1 MVPYDMN
8 TNFSY
13 QCPITGKTFEFSRD
27 MASKKEAFA
36 SQQLHTA
43 GHIQRLEQAAGK
55 ELTYLELIRAGRVER
70 EQAAVAAKAAE
81 MKTAEETAKKPQ
93 ERDPF
98 VEAILGGRFLTLL
111 IVASDKCYS
120 VMFVP
125 NSMEIL

>member
-1 MVPYDMN
+1 MLNVPYDMN

-55 ELTYLELIRAGRVER
+55 DLSYRELIRASRLER
-70 EQAAVAAKAAE
+70 EQAAAAAKAAE
-81 MKTAEETAKKPQ
+81 GAVKEAEEAPKP
-93 ERDPF
+93 DPF
-98 VEAILGGRFLTLL
+98 SEAILKTAFPY
-111 IVASDKCYS
+111 AC
-120 VMFVP
+120 
-125 NSMEIL
+125 